1 MSKEELI
8 TMEGEILDCLP
19 DTRFKVQLEND
30 VVILCTISGKIRKNY
45 IKILRG
51 DKVTVEISPYDLE
64 KGRIT
69 FRHSGRK
76 KVVSN

>member
-1 MSKEELI
+1 MSKEDLI
-8 TMEGEILDCLP
+8 TMEGVVQDCLP
-19 DTRFKVQLEND
+19 DTKFKVELENN

-76 KVVSN
+76 KASN